1 MRLSRIAVLPSGYVW
16 CPQYPVNVTFGG
28 KDGDVLYMVGEKQI
42 WSIQTK
48 VKGFRLPAGM
58 D

>member
-1 MRLSRIAVLPSGYVW
+1 
-16 CPQYPVNVTFGG
+16 
-28 KDGDVLYMVGEKQI
+28 MVGEKEV